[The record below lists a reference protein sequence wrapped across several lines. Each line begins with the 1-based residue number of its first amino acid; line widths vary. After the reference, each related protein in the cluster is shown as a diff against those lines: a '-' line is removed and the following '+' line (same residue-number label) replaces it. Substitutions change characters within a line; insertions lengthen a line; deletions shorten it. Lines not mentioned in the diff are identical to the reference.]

1 MYSFCHFTGANE
13 NFKLFSVIR
22 RKELFSCVKCIAFCF
37 CITGNTVV
45 VFQIDSYK
53 LTLIHGFAKKL
64 VQNSETLLYV
74 SALGLLLGN
83 SN

>member
-1 MYSFCHFTGANE
+1 MR
-13 NFKLFSVIR
+13 I
-22 RKELFSCVKCIAFCF
+22 ELLSCVKCIAFCF

-45 VFQIDSYK
+45 VFQMDSYK
-53 LTLIHGFAKKL
+53 LTSIHGFAKKL
-64 VQNSETLLYV
+64 VLYV